1 MNIIDRMRS
10 NFVIIGHRGLPSKYP
25 ENTVLSFKNAF
36 KYTDFV
42 ELDVHLSKDNKVYV
56 IHDFNLK
63 KLGNVDKNI
72 EDMYSYEIDNIKIG
86 NENIPQLIELLNT
99 FRDKYFLIELKTID
113 DSGRAI
119 RNDVAR
125 KTIDVI
131 KKSGMEKH
139 VYIISFNPYSLNE
152 AKKTDGNIPL
162 GLDYCKTSRKYIG
175 KIDYNDLKEM
185 GISLFLPEFN
195 MECKNIFLELMDKD
209 IFVIPWTVDNKKDA
223 IDAFNMNLN
232 GIITNKVDEL
242 SQIKEIIK

>member
-1 MNIIDRMRS
+1 MNIIDRIRL

-42 ELDVHLSKDNKVYV
+42 ELDVHLSKDSKVYV

-72 EDMYSYEIDNIKIG
+72 EDMYSYEIDNIKID

-119 RNDVAR
+119 RNDIAR
-125 KTIDVI
+125 KTIEVI
-131 KKSGMEKH
+131 KKSGMEEH

-162 GLDYCKTSRKYIG
+162 GLDYCKTSREYMG

-195 MECKNIFLELMDKD
+195 MECKSIFLELKDKD
-209 IFVIPWTVDNKKDA
+209 ICIIPWTVDNKRDA
-223 IDAFNMNLN
+223 IDAFNMGLN
-232 GIITNKVDEL
+232 GIITNRVDEL